1 MDNINTESPRY
12 ALPASLFGIGS
23 VKAGNLSLAPEGSE
37 GYAKASGGADCCG
50 FRRLKGL
57 FFQSLQITLNFYFR
71 SAFFNNSPHF
81 LLQIIKR
88 MSFPAFLASDPRA
101 GTMAGTVLPLC
112 VSGILTVEPS

>member
-57 FFQSLQITLNFYFR
+57 FVSVLADYLKLFLQKR
-71 SAFFNNSPHF
+71 FF
-81 LLQIIKR
+81 
-88 MSFPAFLASDPRA
+88 
-101 GTMAGTVLPLC
+101 
-112 VSGILTVEPS
+112 